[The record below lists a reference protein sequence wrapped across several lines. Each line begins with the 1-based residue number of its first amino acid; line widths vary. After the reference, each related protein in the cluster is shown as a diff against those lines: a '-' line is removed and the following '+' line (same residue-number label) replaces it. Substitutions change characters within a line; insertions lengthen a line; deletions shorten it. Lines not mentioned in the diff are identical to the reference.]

1 MGKQS
6 KSLRRELRPI
16 RNKRD
21 HVAALKEAEGL
32 WKARKGSPEED
43 RLLVLSMLIEIYER
57 EHVPIAAPDPI
68 DLLLHVLDARGL
80 ARKDLEPYIG
90 SRARV
95 AEVLNRVRPLTI
107 EMIRRLCDGLGLP
120 ADVLIQ
126 GYRLRKA
133 A

>member
-1 MGKQS
+1 MD
-6 KSLRRELRPI
+6 LRPM
-16 RNKRD
+16 RNKRE
-21 HVAALKEAEGL
+21 HAAALKQAESL
-32 WKARKGSPEED
+32 WDARKGTPDED
-43 RLLVLSMLIEIYER
+43 RLLVLALLIEAYER
-57 EHVPIAAPDPI
+57 EHFPIPAPDPI
-68 DLLLHVLDARGL
+68 DLLLHVMEARGL
-80 ARKDLEPYIG
+80 ARKDLEPCIG

-126 GYRLRKA
+126 WYKLRRA

>member
-1 MGKQS
+1 M
-6 KSLRRELRPI
+6 ELRLI
-16 RNKRD
+16 RNKRE
-21 HVAALKEAEGL
+21 HAAALKEAESL
-32 WKARKGSPEED
+32 WDARKGSPEED
-43 RLLVLSMLIEIYER
+43 RLLVLVLLIEAHER
-57 EHVPIAAPDPI
+57 EHCPIPAPDPI
-68 DLLLHVLDARGL
+68 DLLLHVMESRGL

-126 GYRLRKA
+126 GYKLRKA

>member
-1 MGKQS
+1 MD
-6 KSLRRELRPI
+6 LRPM
-16 RNKRD
+16 RNKRE
-21 HVAALKEAEGL
+21 HAAALKQAESL
-32 WKARKGSPEED
+32 WDARKGTPDED
-43 RLLVLSMLIEIYER
+43 RLLVLALLIEAYER
-57 EHVPIAAPDPI
+57 EHFPIPAPDPI
-68 DLLLHVLDARGL
+68 DLLLHVMEARGL

-126 GYRLRKA
+126 WYKLRRA